1 MLRKSLL
8 GTRQPRATVKTLIKI
23 GLLMAIVT
31 LTAVL
36 ASASAIWGS

>member
-8 GTRQPRATVKTLIKI
+8 VTSQPRATMKTLIKI
-23 GLLMAIVT
+23 GLLVATVT
-31 LTAVL
+31 MTAVR